1 MKLARPVGLTG
12 AAEPLPF
19 PLPEAEGARVL
30 PFPFPA
36 DRALA
41 GRLLPFPLVGAGVG
55 KIGTQPM
62 SDPFP
67 LVRSSRVSFFFSKE
81 EERTAKH
88 MGEEVKRN
96 AIPRA
101 RDFELNTMFA
111 FESRVDRFRSSLRF
125 QFFSLENYETV
136 CTERC
141 CERSEL

>member
-1 MKLARPVGLTG
+1 MKLARPFRLTG
-12 AAEPLPF
+12 AAELPF

-30 PFPFPA
+30 PFPFPVE
-36 DRALA
+36 RALS
-41 GRLLPFPLVGAGVG
+41 GKVLPLPFPLVGAGVG
-55 KIGTQPM
+55 KIGIQPM

-81 EERTAKH
+81 EERTAEH

-111 FESRVDRFRSSLRF
+111 FESRVNRFRSSLQF
-125 QFFSLENYETV
+125 QFSV
-136 CTERC
+136 
-141 CERSEL
+141 S